1 MGNCSCFHSITNE
14 ENQLNT
20 DRAIVELERNIVH
33 SYENSF
39 KVHSDN
45 EKELVIDSLEINIGD
60 IIELQS
66 IIRGYLE
73 RKRNKAIP
81 HSDYRPN
88 RHTPAEQQQI
98 RPRSRKG
105 SMDSEVC
112 RTEVKELPS
121 DLIPDY
127 FSSSIKLIKAKLG
140 QFIYGEILSDEA
152 CITRSA
158 VEMENG
164 QIFAGEWNIK
174 NQRHGKG
181 LQSWNDGSMYEGYW
195 KNDKANGRGRLIH
208 ANGDVYEG
216 EWLNDKAHGKGIY
229 IHADGAMYE
238 GYWEQDK
245 QHGKG
250 VETWPDGARYEG
262 MYVNGQKHGFGRFCW
277 ADNSLYEGMFSAND
291 IHGVGTYIWS
301 DQRKFVGDWR
311 HNKMHGKG
319 RFTWSDGRSYEGE
332 YQEDK
337 KHGKGVFIWPGDRKY
352 EGDWKNGKQHGNGIY
367 TTINGRKEG
376 EWKDGNRIKNIS
388 P

>member
-152 CITRSA
+152 CIT
-158 VEMENG
+158 N
-164 QIFAGEWNIK
+164 
-174 NQRHGKG
+174 
-181 LQSWNDGSMYEGYW
+181 LQLRWRTD
-195 KNDKANGRGRLIH
+195 
-208 ANGDVYEG
+208 
-216 EWLNDKAHGKGIY
+216 
-229 IHADGAMYE
+229 
-238 GYWEQDK
+238 
-245 QHGKG
+245 
-250 VETWPDGARYEG
+250 RYL
-262 MYVNGQKHGFGRFCW
+262 Q
-277 ADNSLYEGMFSAND
+277 
-291 IHGVGTYIWS
+291 
-301 DQRKFVGDWR
+301 
-311 HNKMHGKG
+311 
-319 RFTWSDGRSYEGE
+319 
-332 YQEDK
+332 
-337 KHGKGVFIWPGDRKY
+337 
-352 EGDWKNGKQHGNGIY
+352 GNGISRTSGMAKASRAGTMDRCTKDIGK
-367 TTINGRKEG
+367 TTRRMAEAGYSMPMEMYMKVSGAMIRHTARGFTFMQTGQCTRAT
-376 EWKDGNRIKNIS
+376 GNRINNTGKE
-388 P
+388 